1 MIVPTHFPPFSL
13 SSLRQSSQS
22 LCERL
27 MSFIHSNGGLPVPG
41 GDTVL
46 QSRRAGNSVASCLV
60 AFPTRSLFFN
70 GAEMTTTA
78 AAAQK

>member
-1 MIVPTHFPPFSL
+1 
-13 SSLRQSSQS
+13 
-22 LCERL
+22 